1 MKKLITV
8 AFMAFLSLASYAQD
22 DWANFGR
29 YEQDNREVKATPNDG
44 RRVVFIGNSITQNW
58 RSMRPQ
64 FFTDHGFIPRG
75 ISGQTSYQMLLRFRE
90 DVLSLNPK
98 VVVIN
103 AGTNDIAQNNHRYVE
118 DRTFGNI
125 VGMCQLAK
133 AAKVKVILTTITP
146 CGLYP
151 WRREIKD
158 VPQKIESLNARLRD
172 YAKQNKIAFVDYF
185 TPMAIDSGEK
195 KGTMKE
201 GLSSDGCHPTDAGYA
216 IMEPL
221 ILQAIRK
228 IVKVK

>member
-1 MKKLITV
+1 
-8 AFMAFLSLASYAQD
+8 
-22 DWANFGR
+22 
-29 YEQDNREVKATPNDG
+29 
-44 RRVVFIGNSITQNW
+44 
-58 RSMRPQ
+58 MRPQ

-118 DRTFGNI
+118 DRTFG
-125 VGMCQLAK
+125 K

-172 YAKQNKIAFVDYF
+172 YAKQNKIAFVDYY
-185 TPMAIDSGEK
+185 TPMVVDSGEK
-195 KGTMKE
+195 KGFMKQE
-201 GLSSDGCHPTDAGYA
+201 LTNDGCHPTDAGYA

>member
-1 MKKLITV
+1 
-8 AFMAFLSLASYAQD
+8 
-22 DWANFGR
+22 
-29 YEQDNREVKATPNDG
+29 
-44 RRVVFIGNSITQNW
+44 
-58 RSMRPQ
+58 MRPQ
-64 FFTDHGFIPRG
+64 FFTGHGFIPRG

-90 DVLSLNPK
+90 DVLSLSPK
-98 VVVIN
+98 VVVSN

-133 AAKVKVILTTITP
+133 AAKVKVILTTVTP

-172 YAKQNKIAFVDYF
+172 YAKKNKIAFVDYYS
-185 TPMAIDSGEK
+185 PMVVDSGEK
-195 KGTMKE
+195 KGFMKQE
-201 GLSSDGCHPTDAGYA
+201 LTNDGCHPTEAGYA

-228 IVKVK
+228 IVKVKE